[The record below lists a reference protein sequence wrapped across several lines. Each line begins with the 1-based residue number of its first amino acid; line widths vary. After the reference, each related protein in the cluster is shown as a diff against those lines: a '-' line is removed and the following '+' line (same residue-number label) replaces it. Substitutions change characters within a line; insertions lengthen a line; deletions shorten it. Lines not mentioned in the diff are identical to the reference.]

1 MTEMKVPQILTPIKL
16 IRIGNN
22 HFPQLKKKQHRIEGT
37 KK

>member
-1 MTEMKVPQILTPIKL
+1 MTEMKAPQILTPIKV

-22 HFPQLKKKQHRIEGT
+22 HFPLLIKQHRIEGT